1 MFNNETKSIPMNK
14 QPLSNL
20 FEQRL
25 NLVANNLM
33 PYATIEVVRLALW
46 KVSGGDDWKARRILN
61 EALTTKD
68 VSQLDACLPR
78 VG

>member
-1 MFNNETKSIPMNK
+1 MNK

-25 NLVANNLM
+25 KLVANNLM
-33 PYATIEVVRLALW
+33 PYAKIEDVRMALW
-46 KVSGGDDWKARRILN
+46 KVSGGDHWKARRILN